1 MGSEA
6 TPDVK
11 QARMK
16 EFMQLLPL
24 IIEIAGLPTSTP
36 DRLFSMDQMEARL
49 LSLRTAYKLARNFVK
64 EIGESG
70 A

>member
-24 IIEIAGLPTSTP
+24 IVEIAGLPPSTP

-49 LSLRTAYKLARNFVK
+49 LSLKGAYKLARGFIK
-64 EIGESG
+64 EVGETG

>member
-1 MGSEA
+1 MSPDV

-24 IIEIAGLPTSTP
+24 TMELAGLPKGAPGTLFTP
-36 DRLFSMDQMEARL
+36 DQMD
-49 LSLRTAYKLARNFVK
+49 LRVTYIRNAYKLARQLVRDV
-64 EIGESG
+64 GENG
-70 A
+70 V

>member
-24 IIEIAGLPTSTP
+24 IIEIAGLPPSAP

-49 LSLRTAYKLARNFVK
+49 LSIKSAYKLARNFIK
-64 EIGESG
+64 EVGETG

>member
-1 MGSEA
+1 MASEA
-6 TPDVK
+6 TPDVR

-24 IIEIAGLPTSTP
+24 IIEIAGLPPSTP

-49 LSLRTAYKLARNFVK
+49 LSLRTAYKLARSFIK
-64 EIGESG
+64 EVGEAG